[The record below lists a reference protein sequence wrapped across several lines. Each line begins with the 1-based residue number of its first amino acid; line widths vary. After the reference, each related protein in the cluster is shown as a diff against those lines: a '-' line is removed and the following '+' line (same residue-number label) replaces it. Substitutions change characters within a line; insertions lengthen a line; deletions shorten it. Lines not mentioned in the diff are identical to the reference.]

1 MNTISKRLE
10 GMNINETSGDH
21 AHLVEAALPGGQE
34 SGDEASS
41 DHPALGASCCGRAK
55 ISRSGR
61 RRRKEKVLH
70 EHLGGEEKGSG
81 GGYGFQFNGHTLL
94 IGGTCAVTIV
104 ASPN

>member
-55 ISRSGR
+55 ISQSGR
-61 RRRKEKVLH
+61 RKRKEKVLH
-70 EHLGGEEKGSG
+70 TNILAEKRKGVVVG
-81 GGYGFQFNGHTLL
+81 TVFNSVDTPFL
-94 IGGTCAVTIV
+94 
-104 ASPN
+104 

>member
-61 RRRKEKVLH
+61 RRRKRKEKVLH
-70 EHLGGEEKGSG
+70 TNILAEKRKGVVVG
-81 GGYGFQFNGHTLL
+81 TVFNSVDTPFL
-94 IGGTCAVTIV
+94 
-104 ASPN
+104 